1 MMDSRPGLK
10 RPGAASNL
18 ISFAEKADSNCP
30 RCVMKRI
37 AVAVLLALV
46 SALQAQTPASKSLPL
61 IVGTW
66 KLNPDKSNLRVPA
79 NRVEIRQYRLRP
91 DGFLVG
97 LLITS
102 DVQGNYHYL
111 QFTAKSDGKDY
122 PEYTET
128 LLADMIAAGK
138 RTPRTYA
145 ETVID
150 EYTTDW
156 TDKVDGKVTGHGK
169 KIISRDG
176 KTLTV
181 TVDGSSQMRIYDRQ

>member
-1 MMDSRPGLK
+1 VNCL
-10 RPGAASNL
+10 
-18 ISFAEKADSNCP
+18 SFRTVC
-30 RCVMKRI
+30 
-37 AVAVLLALV
+37 AVAVSALV
-46 SALQAQTPASKSLPL
+46 YNAGCALQAQTPASRSLPP

-79 NRVEIRQYRLRP
+79 NHVEIRQYRLRS

-102 DVQGNYHYL
+102 DPQGSYHYL

-122 PEYTET
+122 PEYTEA
-128 LLADMIAAGK
+128 LLADMVAAGK

-145 ETVID
+145 ETVVD

-156 TDKVDGKVTGHGK
+156 TDKVNGKVTSHGK
-169 KIISRDG
+169 KIVSKDG
-176 KTLTV
+176 NTLTV
-181 TVDGSSQMRIYDRQ
+181 TVDGSSQMYIYDRQ